1 MCSQSCMTL
10 CDPMDYNLAGSSV
23 HGISQARILE
33 RVAISPSRGSSWP
46 RDEYASLV
54 SPALA
59 GGFFPTSVTWRA
71 QTYIKQIFVPWRN
84 EERAFFFFSRNMLD
98 NLGGKW
104 NGKMWADRSSSVKWD
119 WTDIA
124 CLPIRRLFSSYLL
137 NADQSCKRVH
147 FSSAWR
153 VGSIRSRI

>member
-1 MCSQSCMTL
+1 MDCSL
-10 CDPMDYNLAGSSV
+10 PGSSV
-23 HGISQARILE
+23 HSILQARLLE
-33 RVAISPSRGSSWP
+33 WVAIAHLQGNLPNSGIKP
-46 RDEYASLV
+46 ASLV

-84 EERAFFFFSRNMLD
+84 EERAFFFFPLCRNMLD

>member
-46 RDEYASLV
+46 RDEYAALV
-54 SPALA
+54 CPALA
-59 GGFFPTSVTWRA
+59 GGFFPTSVTWKA
-71 QTYIKQIFVPWRN
+71 QTYMKQIFIFLGGMKKGL
-84 EERAFFFFSRNMLD
+84 FFFLGRNMLD

-124 CLPIRRLFSSYLL
+124 FLPIRHLFSSYLL
-137 NADQSCKRVH
+137 NADQSCKHV
-147 FSSAWR
+147 FISLLLEEWDL
-153 VGSIRSRI
+153 